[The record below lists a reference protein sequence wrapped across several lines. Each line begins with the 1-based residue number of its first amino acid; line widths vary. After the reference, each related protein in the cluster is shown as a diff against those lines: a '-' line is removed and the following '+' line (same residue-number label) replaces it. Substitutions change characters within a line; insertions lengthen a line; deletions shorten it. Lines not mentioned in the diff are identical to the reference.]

1 MLLKDSSL
9 EKSILIF
16 IIVLALAVRICGISF
31 GLPYLYHVDEERFAG
46 ISLQFLKGDLNPHFF
61 YVPSLFTYLV
71 AGIWKIA
78 FLVGKI
84 FGKFQTTAQF
94 IDSFYRDPT
103 TFMILGRMISILLSV
118 GTILLIYLLGK
129 KIYNP
134 KVGLIAALFLIFSPE
149 FNKISHYLNPD
160 GPMVFFLVLSFFFIW
175 RIYQTG
181 KTKFYILAGFAA
193 GLAFATKY
201 GGHVLFIPLFLAH
214 LFHGLEARKSLK
226 NIFFSIPL
234 VLSGLFFVLAFFM
247 SCPFVLLDFRT
258 FWGHF
263 KWQSAHLYTLGHYG
277 TSAEQPAWLFYL
289 LYGFKENMG
298 KFSQFLV
305 LGGVISGLFKHQKK
319 EFILFSFP
327 LILFLTIGMWK
338 TYATRYL
345 LPTTPFFILIGAYF
359 LDFLLAKIRAALSR
373 LRPKLSFLTERKGIL
388 EGAIVLL
395 FLLSPGLSI
404 AKFDYL
410 LTQPDTRTV
419 AKDWIE
425 ANLPPGTKIAYE
437 QYCPPLSP
445 QRYRL
450 YFKPPS
456 LSQVDL
462 EWLSGRRIKY
472 VIISDIIYSRFT
484 RYPKEFPNQANF
496 YKALDEK
503 AILVKTFEPKWDEY
517 LVDLHNP
524 TIKIYRLSNY
534 PNYLFPGNFTQ
545 YSQMVRL
552 AQAHGSEWIIQ
563 STISGEGFIKK
574 DERVKNPYVKVMDLR
589 GNEVI
594 KSYIHEGEVQ
604 TSGSFAYSSSR
615 KFSMPPGELR
625 IVIGYE
631 YGLRPNPFNLPFK
644 GTLKKESVL
653 VEKLTTSLLQK
664 KKLNYMFFYTAFP
677 NKRGDDY
684 FQTVTL
690 LKTEKAARLSSTI
703 SGGELR
709 WGDDYVLNPFVQITD
724 SEGKEIKKLVLLEGK
739 VGSWDSPKTAPVRKS
754 VNLPSL
760 SDGFKIF
767 VGYDYYYDNELPNL
781 AGGPQSIE
789 IKVSPLFKD

>member
-1 MLLKDSSL
+1 
-9 EKSILIF
+9 
-16 IIVLALAVRICGISF
+16 
-31 GLPYLYHVDEERFAG
+31 
-46 ISLQFLKGDLNPHFF
+46 
-61 YVPSLFTYLV
+61 
-71 AGIWKIA
+71 
-78 FLVGKI
+78 
-84 FGKFQTTAQF
+84 
-94 IDSFYRDPT
+94 
-103 TFMILGRMISILLSV
+103 
-118 GTILLIYLLGK
+118 
-129 KIYNP
+129 
-134 KVGLIAALFLIFSPE
+134 
-149 FNKISHYLNPD
+149 
-160 GPMVFFLVLSFFFIW
+160 
-175 RIYQTG
+175 
-181 KTKFYILAGFAA
+181 
-193 GLAFATKY
+193 
-201 GGHVLFIPLFLAH
+201 
-214 LFHGLEARKSLK
+214 
-226 NIFFSIPL
+226 
-234 VLSGLFFVLAFFM
+234 
-247 SCPFVLLDFRT
+247 
-258 FWGHF
+258 
-263 KWQSAHLYTLGHYG
+263 
-277 TSAEQPAWLFYL
+277 
-289 LYGFKENMG
+289 
-298 KFSQFLV
+298 
-305 LGGVISGLFKHQKK
+305 
-319 EFILFSFP
+319 
-327 LILFLTIGMWK
+327 
-338 TYATRYL
+338 
-345 LPTTPFFILIGAYF
+345 
-359 LDFLLAKIRAALSR
+359 
-373 LRPKLSFLTERKGIL
+373 
-388 EGAIVLL
+388 
-395 FLLSPGLSI
+395 
-404 AKFDYL
+404 
-410 LTQPDTRTV
+410 
-419 AKDWIE
+419 
-425 ANLPPGTKIAYE
+425 
-437 QYCPPLSP
+437 
-445 QRYRL
+445 
-450 YFKPPS
+450 
-456 LSQVDL
+456 
-462 EWLSGRRIKY
+462 
-472 VIISDIIYSRFT
+472 
-484 RYPKEFPNQANF
+484 
-496 YKALDEK
+496 
-503 AILVKTFEPKWDEY
+503 
-517 LVDLHNP
+517 
-524 TIKIYRLSNY
+524 
-534 PNYLFPGNFTQ
+534 
-545 YSQMVRL
+545 MVRL